1 MKKLTCLSLTI
12 VSAAGTYMDSGLWI
26 EDIGFADLS
35 NFKLSKVLTSKGG
48 KREWEEW
55 SKAHPTYSLKMTP
68 ILTLYMIKKFK
79 IVYNV
84 KLSAIKL

>member
-12 VSAAGTYMDSGLWI
+12 VSAAETYMDSGLWI

-48 KREWEEW
+48 KRE
-55 SKAHPTYSLKMTP
+55 
-68 ILTLYMIKKFK
+68 
-79 IVYNV
+79 
-84 KLSAIKL
+84 